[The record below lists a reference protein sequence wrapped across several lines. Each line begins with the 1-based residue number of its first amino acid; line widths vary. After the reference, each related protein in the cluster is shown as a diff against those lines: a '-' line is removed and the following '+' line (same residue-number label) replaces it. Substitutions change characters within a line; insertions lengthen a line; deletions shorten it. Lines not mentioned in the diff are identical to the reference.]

1 MFVSRSYR
9 RRAKLH
15 HPSNSNHMPIPWSL
29 AMPPP
34 ASPSVAV
41 TAFVALISAYALG
54 AVTASLLL
62 RGDQQITAH
71 PKNQREERKAAKK
84 KANDTSNKEDKDEAG
99 KGDALSSINFIPIGI
114 ISSVYRLCVGTPR
127 QGLLAPNCRGRIE
140 LSPALLSADS
150 ILGLDGYSHVWVVF
164 VFHLNTNSKI
174 VKKSA
179 EAATEAIGDNAN
191 GKNKKKKAKG
201 GSRQFPAKISPP
213 ALGGKKVGL
222 FSTRTPHRPNPIGL
236 TLCKI
241 DSISRGKKPY
251 INVSGLDLVDGTPVL
266 DIKPFVPHYDTAIDP
281 ESTGSSDIPDG
292 VKLPHWVGMG
302 LEKRRE
308 VTFTPDALGQLE
320 SIVLND
326 GTALEFYGPH
336 TGRDSSN
343 EDCLKAIQG
352 AISQVLAIDVRS
364 KWQTGKARKGKFQ
377 AERAKRVKEV
387 MNKDNA
393 TEDKAGEVDEDDEE
407 LLCTQQLDN
416 LLIKYSIRA
425 PKDDGQKDEVTFG
438 SGANDTIEV
447 RAIELLR
454 PVRDNNTRDGRA
466 SSTQTP
472 EKQAECNDDSCD
484 NRDNSGPPKE
494 FGALKNYWAER
505 GEAHTPK
512 GLSPST
518 SAEKIRAE
526 KTGDRAFTFSN
537 RRTLTP
543 PNLTGLS
550 AVGEGNPN
558 ET

>member
-1 MFVSRSYR
+1 M
-9 RRAKLH
+9 
-15 HPSNSNHMPIPWSL
+15 PS
-29 AMPPP
+29 P
-34 ASPSVAV
+34 AATSSSVAV
-41 TAFVALISAYALG
+41 TAFVALVSAYALG
-54 AVTASLLL
+54 AATASLLL
-62 RGDQQITAH
+62 RGGQLITAH
-71 PKNQREERKAAKK
+71 PENQREERKAAKK
-84 KANDTSNKEDKDEAG
+84 KANETSDKEDENAG
-99 KGDALSSINFIPIGI
+99 NGDASSSINFIPIGK
-114 ISSVYRLCVGTPR
+114 ISSCYRLCVGTPR

-174 VKKSA
+174 VKKST
-179 EAATEAIGDNAN
+179 EAATAAIGDNAN

-201 GSRQFPAKISPP
+201 GSRLFPAKISPP

-241 DSISRGKKPY
+241 DSISRGKDPY

-266 DIKPFVPHYDTAIDP
+266 DIKPFVPHYDTVISP
-281 ESTGSSDIPDG
+281 ESTGGSDIPDG
-292 VKLPHWVGMG
+292 VQLPHWVGMG

-308 VTFTPDALGQLE
+308 VILTPDALGQLE
-320 SIVLND
+320 SIVLNN

-377 AERAKRVKEV
+377 AERSNRVKEV
-387 MNKDNA
+387 MSKENA

-407 LLCTQQLDN
+407 ILCTQQLDN

-454 PVRDNNTRDGRA
+454 PVRDNNTRNDRA

-472 EKQAECNDDSCD
+472 EKQAECNDDSRD

-512 GLSPST
+512 GLSPSK

-550 AVGEGNPN
+550 TVGEGK
-558 ET
+558 TDGT

>member
-1 MFVSRSYR
+1 M
-9 RRAKLH
+9 
-15 HPSNSNHMPIPWSL
+15 PSQ
-29 AMPPP
+29 
-34 ASPSVAV
+34 ASSSVAV
-41 TAFVALISAYALG
+41 TAFVALVSAYALG

-71 PKNQREERKAAKK
+71 PENQREERKAAKK
-84 KANDTSNKEDKDEAG
+84 KAKDTSNKEDEDEAG
-99 KGDALSSINFIPIGI
+99 EGDALSSINFIPIGK

-150 ILGLDGYSHVWVVF
+150 VLGLDGYSHVWVIF
-164 VFHLNTNSKI
+164 VFHLNTNSKV

-179 EAATEAIGDNAN
+179 EAATAAIGDNVN

-213 ALGGKKVGL
+213 ALGGQKVGL

-241 DSISRGKKPY
+241 DSISRGKDPSQPFY

-266 DIKPFVPHYDTAIDP
+266 DVKPFVPHYDTVIDL
-281 ESTGSSDIPDG
+281 ESSGNSDPA
-292 VKLPHWVGMG
+292 KLPHWVENG

-308 VTFTPDALGQLE
+308 VSFTPDALIQLE

-387 MNKDNA
+387 MDEGNA
-393 TEDKAGEVDEDDEE
+393 TEDNAGEVDEDVQDI
-407 LLCTQQLDN
+407 LCTQQLDN

-425 PKDDGQKDEVTFG
+425 PKDGGLKDEVTFG
-438 SGANDTIEV
+438 SGANDKIEV

-454 PVRDNNTRDGRA
+454 PARDNNRRNGRVGSTR
-466 SSTQTP
+466 TP
-472 EKQAECNDDSCD
+472 EKQAECDHELCD

-512 GLSPST
+512 GLSPSK

-526 KTGDRAFTFSN
+526 KAGDRAFTFSN

-550 AVGEGNPN
+550 AVGERNAN